1 MCAGRRL
8 AHRLQSLP
16 GMNAGTGVVSIFL
29 ALGALVISAVSS
41 KTADARPSYSNLHAF
56 KATAIAAS
64 ATTAT
69 PAIAPASTDTVAPIA
84 ESTANTPVVV
94 AAATDAERIS
104 PPRLLEN
111 RGLRRLKKAET
122 SPAMLQAATHIVRK
136 HYAKPV
142 GTEITVEIEGK
153 QVTARIERHFHPE
166 GGPVKP
172 WGFHPGVS
180 LFVLR

>member
-1 MCAGRRL
+1 
-8 AHRLQSLP
+8 
-16 GMNAGTGVVSIFL
+16 MNTGTGVLSIVL
-29 ALGALVISAVSS
+29 ALGALLVSASNS
-41 KTADARPSYSNLHAF
+41 KSAEARPSYTNLKAF
-56 KATAIAAS
+56 KTMATATQAAVP
-64 ATTAT
+64 T
-69 PAIAPASTDTVAPIA
+69 PSQAVANPAPVA
-84 ESTANTPVVV
+84 V
-94 AAATDAERIS
+94 AAQAPAERIT
-104 PPRLLEN
+104 PPHLLEN

-122 SPAMLQAATHIVRK
+122 SPAMLQAAARIVRR

-180 LFVLR
+180 LFIAR

>member
-1 MCAGRRL
+1 
-8 AHRLQSLP
+8 
-16 GMNAGTGVVSIFL
+16 MNAGTGVVSIFL

-41 KTADARPSYSNLHAF
+41 KTADARPSYGNLHAF
-56 KATAIAAS
+56 KAAAIAAP
-64 ATTAT
+64 AT
-69 PAIAPASTDTVAPIA
+69 PATTPVAPVSTATVAPTT
-84 ESTANTPVVV
+84 ESAAKAPVTV
-94 AAATDAERIS
+94 AAAADVERIS
-104 PPRLLEN
+104 PPHLLEN

-122 SPAMLQAATHIVRK
+122 SPAMLLAAARIVRK

-180 LFVLR
+180 LFIAR

>member
-1 MCAGRRL
+1 
-8 AHRLQSLP
+8 
-16 GMNAGTGVVSIFL
+16 MNAGTGVVSIFL

-41 KTADARPSYSNLHAF
+41 KTADARPSYSNLQAF
-56 KATAIAAS
+56 QATAITAPAPTALAVDAAP
-64 ATTAT
+64 TAT
-69 PAIAPASTDTVAPIA
+69 VVTAPETAP
-84 ESTANTPVVV
+84 STAV
-94 AAATDAERIS
+94 AAAAPANAERIS

-122 SPAMLQAATHIVRK
+122 SPAMLQAAARIVRK
-136 HYAKPV
+136 HYAKPM

-153 QVTARIERHFHPE
+153 VVTARIERHFHPE

-180 LFVLR
+180 LFVAR

>member
-1 MCAGRRL
+1 
-8 AHRLQSLP
+8 
-16 GMNAGTGVVSIFL
+16 MNAGTGVVSIVL

-56 KATAIAAS
+56 KAPAITAP

-69 PAIAPASTDTVAPIA
+69 TATTPVVPASTDTVAPVTDSA
-84 ESTANTPVVV
+84 TKAPVSV
-94 AAATDAERIS
+94 AAAADDAERIS

-122 SPAMLQAATHIVRK
+122 SPAMLQAAARIVRR

-153 QVTARIERHFHPE
+153 LVTARIERHFHPE

>member
-1 MCAGRRL
+1 
-8 AHRLQSLP
+8 
-16 GMNAGTGVVSIFL
+16 MNAGTGVVSIFL

-56 KATAIAAS
+56 KATAVASPAAM
-64 ATTAT
+64 T
-69 PAIAPASTDTVAPIA
+69 PAAAPASTA
-84 ESTANTPVVV
+84 VV
-94 AAATDAERIS
+94 ATAEKASSRVGATAAPAAERIS
-104 PPRLLEN
+104 PPHLLEN

-122 SPAMLQAATHIVRK
+122 SPAMLQEAARIVRK

-180 LFVLR
+180 LFIAR

>member
-1 MCAGRRL
+1 
-8 AHRLQSLP
+8 
-16 GMNAGTGVVSIFL
+16 MNAGTGVVSIFL

-56 KATAIAAS
+56 KATAITAPT

-69 PAIAPASTDTVAPIA
+69 TPAVAPAATSTLVTAPEA
-84 ESTANTPVVV
+84 APSAPV
-94 AAATDAERIS
+94 AAAASVDAERIT
-104 PPRLLEN
+104 PPRLLQN

-122 SPAMLQAATHIVRK
+122 SSAMLQAAARIVRR

-180 LFVLR
+180 LFVAR

>member
-1 MCAGRRL
+1 
-8 AHRLQSLP
+8 
-16 GMNAGTGVVSIFL
+16 MNAGTGVVSIFL

-56 KATAIAAS
+56 KATAITAP

-69 PAIAPASTDTVAPIA
+69 TPLVAPTSTVTTVAAPETVPSA
-84 ESTANTPVVV
+84 PVVV
-94 AAATDAERIS
+94 AAAVDAERIA
-104 PPRLLEN
+104 PPRLLQN

-122 SPAMLQAATHIVRK
+122 SPAMLQAAARIVRR